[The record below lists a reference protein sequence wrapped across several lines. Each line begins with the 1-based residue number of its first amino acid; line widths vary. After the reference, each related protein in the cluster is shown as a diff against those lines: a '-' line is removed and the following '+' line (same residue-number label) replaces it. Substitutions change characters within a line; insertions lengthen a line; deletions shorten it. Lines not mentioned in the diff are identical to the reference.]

1 MARVGAS
8 GGGRSEMNKRR
19 IKDMVAAGSLTRCRL
34 ADGMLLMGIHPG
46 TIAGTGA
53 KIIKDIV
60 SSAKDSGKKIWE

>member
-1 MARVGAS
+1 MARAGAS

-19 IKDMVAAGSLTRCRL
+19 IKDMVAAGSLTRYWHTG
-34 ADGMLLMGIHPG
+34 GMLFMGIHPG

-60 SSAKDSGKKIWE
+60 SSAKDSSKKIWE